1 MICRYNAL
9 PSTFVRSKLVAMTE
23 QPTSTSARRDPAPG
37 ALELVRE
44 FVNTHD
50 YEDGSEQFPTPSAL
64 RDWLSGHG
72 LLAADEPVSEAD
84 LGRTIEVR
92 EALRALC
99 LANNGEPLEQAAVDA
114 LNSAA
119 RVSPVL
125 VRFDQAGRADDLAP
139 AGGGVP
145 AALASLL
152 AIVHAAMAEGTWER
166 LKVCPAHDC
175 LWAFY
180 DHSRNRSGHWC
191 VMSVCG
197 NRAKARSY
205 RERHRGDA

>member
-1 MICRYNAL
+1 M
-9 PSTFVRSKLVAMTE
+9 SMTE
-23 QPTSTSARRDPAPG
+23 QPTSSSADRDCAPG
-37 ALELVRE
+37 ELEVVRD

-50 YEDGSEQFPTPSAL
+50 YEDGSEQFPTPAAL
-64 RDWLSGHG
+64 RDWLSERG
-72 LLAADEPVSEAD
+72 LLSAAEPVSEAD
-84 LGRTIEVR
+84 LGRAVEVR

-99 LANNGEPLEQAAVDA
+99 LANNGEPLDPAALEA

-125 VRFDQAGRADDLAP
+125 IRFGGDAPAVDLAP
-139 AGGGVP
+139 AGAGVP

-152 AIVHAAMAEGTWER
+152 AIVHASMAEGTWER
-166 LKVCPAHDC
+166 LKACPADDC

-191 VMSVCG
+191 TMAVCG

-205 RERHRGDA
+205 RERHR

>member
-1 MICRYNAL
+1 M
-9 PSTFVRSKLVAMTE
+9 AMTE
-23 QPTSTSARRDPAPG
+23 HPVSTSTSRDPAPG
-37 ALELVRE
+37 ALEIVRG

-50 YEDGSEQFPTPSAL
+50 YEDGSEQLPTPGAL

-72 LLAADEPVSEAD
+72 LLAPDEPVSEAD

-99 LANNGEPLEQAAVDA
+99 LANNGEPLDEAAVDA

-125 VRFDQAGRADDLAP
+125 IRFGGDGEAVDLAP

-152 AIVHAAMAEGTWER
+152 AIVHASMADDTWDR

-191 VMSVCG
+191 TMAVCG

-205 RERHRGDA
+205 RQRHRGDA